1 MSREPKGTAPG
12 GTAPASLQADLE
24 RLESIVRALE
34 QEELDLDR
42 ALALFEEGVTRL
54 KGARTHLAAA
64 ELRLRQLREA
74 ADGTLD
80 VAEHEG

>member
-1 MSREPKGTAPG
+1 MTDTPRSSPAAPRS
-12 GTAPASLQADLE
+12 PSLQADLA
-24 RLESIVRALE
+24 RLEAIVRSLE

-54 KGARTHLAAA
+54 RDARAHLAAA

-74 ADGTLD
+74 ADGTLH
-80 VAEHEG
+80 VAEQDG